1 VMDNQYGPGTNGV
14 PGNDDGGALSSWWV
28 LAAMGLHP
36 VPGSP
41 EWTLGTPRFARVT
54 VRDAAGDASLVVVK
68 GARNVPVDKTR
79 IVHEA
84 LLGGAALSLP

>member
-1 VMDNQYGPGTNGV
+1 M

-36 VPGSP
+36 VPGAS
-41 EWTLGTPRFARVT
+41 EWTLGTTRFARVT
-54 VRDAAGDASLVVVK
+54 VRDAAGDTVLVVVK
-68 GARNVPVDKTR
+68 GERNVDGAR
-79 IVHEA
+79 ITHDA